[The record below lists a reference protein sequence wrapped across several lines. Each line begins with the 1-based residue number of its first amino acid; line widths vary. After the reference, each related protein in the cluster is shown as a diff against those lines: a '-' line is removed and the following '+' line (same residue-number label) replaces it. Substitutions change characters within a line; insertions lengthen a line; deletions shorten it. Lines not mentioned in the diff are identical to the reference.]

1 MARWRSAL
9 RTGALLALGAFAVH
23 QLRYPASYGDGAGAA
38 LGAQGHG
45 YLETV
50 LPFLVAIAVAVTLG
64 TCALAVF
71 ARRRDLGRGRAGWAF
86 CTAALLAIFFVQE
99 SAEGLLSEGHPSA
112 IAALTGHNGWIV
124 FPIAAV
130 IGRVVAWLVRGLTSI
145 ERTLAAAVLPR
156 RSRHSSDRAL
166 PPEAPGPVVR
176 PSPLAFGLARRPP
189 PVRVA

>member
-23 QLRYPASYGDGAGAA
+23 QLRYLASYGDGAGAA

-86 CTAALLAIFFVQE
+86 CTAALLATFFVQE
-99 SAEGLLSEGHPSA
+99 SAEGLLSEGHPGG
-112 IAALTGHNGWIV
+112 IAALTAHGGWIV
-124 FPIAAV
+124 FPIAALV
-130 IGRVVAWLVRGLTSI
+130 GSVVGRLIRGLTSF
-145 ERTLAAAVLPR
+145 ELTLAAALLPR
-156 RSRHSSDRAL
+156 RSRHFSDRPL
-166 PPEAPGPVVR
+166 APDVPAPVIR
-176 PSPLAFGLARRPP
+176 RSPLAFGLARRPP
-189 PVRVA
+189 PLWIA